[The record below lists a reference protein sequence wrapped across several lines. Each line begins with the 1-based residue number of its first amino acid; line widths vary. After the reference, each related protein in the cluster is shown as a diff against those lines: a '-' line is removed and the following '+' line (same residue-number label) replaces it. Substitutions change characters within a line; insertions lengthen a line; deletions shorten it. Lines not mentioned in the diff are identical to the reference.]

1 MDHPNATWEQFSQA
15 VINKDFSYTVTTAL
29 TGGESHADPLIQ
41 EMRDDLKGIK
51 LQIKE
56 QMNNTI
62 NAVEK
67 TVDPNATGR
76 RMATRFCG
84 YCRTNGHTPNWC
96 RKKMRDEEVK
106 KVQNEANAER
116 GITFTNDY
124 NKRTGPGH
132 GSRFQ
137 TRLPDSEIRKIW
149 RLHINWHLR
158 EPCKQP
164 LHGTDLTD
172 LRTETLT
179 QNADLQILDSAP
191 VTRDFRKRLE
201 DLSPIILTVPEAFL
215 QDHRELDLPLTST
228 ETSLTLLIATYNP
241 FHQGITQF
249 FRDNNKTGTKD
260 PTPLL
265 SLTSKDSQK
274 LTTWEDPTQYNS

>member
-1 MDHPNATWEQFSQA
+1 MAQ
-15 VINKDFSYTVTTAL
+15 DFRQDY
-29 TGGESHADPLIQ
+29 PIQ
-41 EMRDDLKGIK
+41 R
-51 LQIKE
+51 
-56 QMNNTI
+56 
-62 NAVEK
+62 
-67 TVDPNATGR
+67 
-76 RMATRFCG
+76 
-84 YCRTNGHTPNWC
+84 
-96 RKKMRDEEVK
+96 
-106 KVQNEANAER
+106 
-116 GITFTNDY
+116 
-124 NKRTGPGH
+124 
-132 GSRFQ
+132 
-137 TRLPDSEIRKIW
+137 SEKIW
-149 RLHINWHLR
+149 RLPINWHLR

-201 DLSPIILTVPEAFL
+201 DLFPIILTDPEAFL

-241 FHQGITQF
+241 FHQGKSQF
-249 FRDNNKTGTKD
+249 FRDNNKTETKD